1 MPASRLTPT
10 PIDRLHL
17 VPRLDHYWNSVNGVS
32 LFLWPL
38 SLIFAAVA
46 GMRRLGYRIGLF
58 RSRRFPVP
66 VMVVG
71 NITVGGTGKTPL
83 VIWLCDFLRGRGLRP
98 GIVSRG
104 YGGRARHWPQ
114 QVRSDSDPASVGD
127 EAVMLA
133 ALTSCPMCVGPDR
146 PAAVAALLAHTDVNI
161 VVSDDGM
168 QHYALARDLEI
179 AVIDGERR
187 LGNGFLLPAGP
198 LREPGSRLT
207 QVDMVVVNGQGGDGE
222 FSMKL
227 FQPSIRPLAGGEE
240 VGIAEFAGRK
250 VHALAGIGNPER
262 FFDLLIRY
270 GVRIDPK
277 PFPDHHAF
285 VAKDLIFDDGLPI
298 LMTEK
303 DAVKCRRFPC
313 RNCWVVHVDAQPD
326 AGFVHRLNIA
336 LKDIVDGQKTAGHPG
351 LPNL

>member
-1 MPASRLTPT
+1 
-10 PIDRLHL
+10 

-32 LFLWPL
+32 LFLFPL
-38 SLIFAAVA
+38 SLVFAVVA
-46 GMRRLGYRIGLF
+46 GARRRAYRIGLL
-58 RSRRFPVP
+58 RRRRFPVP
-66 VMVVG
+66 VVVVG

-83 VIWLCDFLRGRGLRP
+83 VVWLCEYLRGKGWRP

-104 YGGRARHWPQ
+104 YGGKARHWPQ
-114 QVRSDSDPASVGD
+114 QVRADSDPASVGD

-133 ALTSCPMCVGPDR
+133 ALTGCPMSVGPDR
-146 PAAVAALLAHTDVNI
+146 PEAVEALLAHTDVNI
-161 VVSDDGM
+161 VISDDGL

-179 AVIDGERR
+179 AVIDGQRR

-198 LREPGSRLT
+198 LREPGSRLD
-207 QVDMVVVNGQGGDGE
+207 QVDLVVVNGQGGDDE

-227 FQPSIRPLAGGEE
+227 FQPSLHSLTGDAEL
-240 VGIAEFAGRK
+240 GIAEFSGRT

-262 FFDLLIRY
+262 FFDLLTRHGIQ
-270 GVRIDPK
+270 VDPK
-277 PFPDHHAF
+277 AFPDHHVF
-285 VAKDLIFDDGLPI
+285 VAEDLEFDDRLPI

-303 DAVKCRRFPC
+303 DAVKCRRLHC
-313 RNCWVVHVDAQPD
+313 RDCWVVHVDAQPD

-351 LPNL
+351 LPDM

>member
-1 MPASRLTPT
+1 LRVSRLTP
-10 PIDRLHL
+10 IDRQRQ

-32 LFLWPL
+32 LFLLPL
-38 SLIFAAVA
+38 SLIFGLVA
-46 GMRRLGYRIGLF
+46 GVRRLGYRIGLL

-66 VMVVG
+66 VIVVG

-83 VIWLCDFLRGRGLRP
+83 VVWLCEYLRGQGWRP

-104 YGGRARHWPQ
+104 YGGMARHWPQ
-114 QVRSDSDPASVGD
+114 QVRTDSDPTSVGD

-133 ALTSCPMCVGPDR
+133 ALTGCPMCVGPDR
-146 PAAVAALLAHTDVNI
+146 PAAVEALLAYTDVNI
-161 VVSDDGM
+161 VVSDDGL

-198 LREPGSRLT
+198 LREPGGRLGR
-207 QVDMVVVNGQGGDGE
+207 VDMVVTNGQGRDGE

-227 FQPSIRPLAGGEE
+227 FQPSVRSLTTGDQI
-240 VGIAEFAGRK
+240 GIAEFADRA
-250 VHALAGIGNPER
+250 VHAIAGIGNPER
-262 FFDLLIRY
+262 FFDLLSRHRIR
-270 GVRIDPK
+270 VDPK
-277 PFPDHHAF
+277 PFPDHHVF
-285 VAKDLIFDDGLPI
+285 VAEDLNFDDGVPI

-303 DAVKCRRFPC
+303 DAVKCRRLPC
-313 RNCWVVHVDAQPD
+313 RDCWVVHVDAQPD
-326 AGFVHRLNIA
+326 AGFVHRLNIV
-336 LKDIVDGQKTAGHPG
+336 LKEIVDGQKTAGHPG